1 MKKARTEVSLSFLVR
16 QSIDII
22 TKISDNGLCILSLE
36 IVICFCY
43 DKNTKGGGA

>member
-1 MKKARTEVSLSFLVR
+1 MKKARTEVSLSFLLR

-36 IVICFCY
+36 IVIFCY

>member
-1 MKKARTEVSLSFLVR
+1 MISHFFTRPFLLR

>member
-1 MKKARTEVSLSFLVR
+1 MLR

-22 TKISDNGLCILSLE
+22 TKVSDSSLCILSLE

-43 DKNTKGGGA
+43 DKNTKEGGA